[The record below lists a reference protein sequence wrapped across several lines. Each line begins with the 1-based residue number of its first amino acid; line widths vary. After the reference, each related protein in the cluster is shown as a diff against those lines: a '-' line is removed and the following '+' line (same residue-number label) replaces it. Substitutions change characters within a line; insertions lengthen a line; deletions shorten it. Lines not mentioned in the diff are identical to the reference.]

1 MDDNVSNFI
10 HNSDSLQQPLNPRDR
25 ESIKNTKA
33 HSRAKCMSRE
43 DLYSFDV
50 YAMLDLRKK

>member
-1 MDDNVSNFI
+1 MSNFI

-43 DLYSFDV
+43 GLYSFDV